1 MVLLV
6 GVHVALYGLREE
18 ADPACYL
25 PRQVAA
31 APPRISRRR
40 HGNQRNVS
48 TPLKRC
54 TRRSVWRR
62 SRKELESE
70 IVDTRKCGYVGIRMA
85 TWVVVHT
92 DAPMAC
98 SAQFLTNDR

>member
-54 TRRSVWRR
+54 TRRVSLA
-62 SRKELESE
+62 EIAEGAESE
-70 IVDTRKCGYVGIRMA
+70 IVDTRKGGYLGIRMA
-85 TWVVVHT
+85 TWMVVRMRRCRWHV
-92 DAPMAC
+92 PL
-98 SAQFLTNDR
+98 SS